1 MKTLFTF
8 RQALE
13 ILMFLFIALMA
24 KTLEGQI
31 PDTIYYKT
39 LQTINESEQE
49 VYDSLGNLIETVTV
63 VDTIES
69 LVVYTGRRLPNTN
82 EYEVKVID
90 RLMDSSEVAEYAF
103 DLILRVEEDNYID
116 ATRLKERE
124 NLARLYAPVN
134 DIIRDML
141 GYGFFVKTRQ
151 MFGRAF
157 EGRWIARINGG
168 DIIWLN
174 VDEFMRVTET
184 TQRGE
189 KIENG
194 REGRFL
200 LYTNQRVKVTGLLD
214 DVIDFREYWNK
225 DRDTPFWVMDKGV
238 NRVMLRKID

>member
-1 MKTLFTF
+1 
-8 RQALE
+8 
-13 ILMFLFIALMA
+13 MFLFIALMA

-39 LQTINESEQE
+39 VQTFNESEQE

-103 DLILRVEEDNYID
+103 ELIHRVEEDNYID

-134 DIIRDML
+134 NIIRDMQ

-151 MFGRAF
+151 MFGRQF

-168 DIIWLN
+168 DIIWLK
-174 VDEFMRVTET
+174 VDKFMSVTET

-189 KIENG
+189 VVEGG
-194 REGRFL
+194 RSGRFL
-200 LYTNQRVKVTGLLD
+200 LYTNMRMKVTGLLD
-214 DVIDFREYWNK
+214 DVIDFRDYWNK
-225 DRDTPFWVMDKGV
+225 ERNTPFWFYDNGS

>member
-8 RQALE
+8 KQALE
-13 ILMFLFIALMA
+13 ILMFLFIALIS
-24 KTLEGQI
+24 KTLKGQI

-39 LQTINESEQE
+39 VQTINESEQE
-49 VYDSLGNLIETVTV
+49 VYDSLGNLIETVTII
-63 VDTIES
+63 DTIES
-69 LVVYTGRRLPNTN
+69 LVVYIGRRLPNTN

-103 DLILRVEEDNYID
+103 ELIHRVEEDNYID

-124 NLARLYAPVN
+124 KLAKLYAPVN

-141 GYGFFVKTRQ
+141 GYGFFVKTRE
-151 MFGRAF
+151 MFGGSF

-189 KIENG
+189 QIENG

-200 LYTNQRVKVTGLLD
+200 LYTNTRMKVTGLLD
-214 DVIDFREYWNK
+214 DVIDFRDYWNK
-225 DRDTPFWVMDKGV
+225 ERNTPFWFYDNGI

>member
-24 KTLEGQI
+24 KTLKGQI

-39 LQTINESEQE
+39 VQTINESEQE
-49 VYDSLGNLIETVTV
+49 VYDSLGNLIETITII
-63 VDTIES
+63 DTIES

-82 EYEVKVID
+82 EYEINVID
-90 RLMDSSEVAEYAF
+90 QLMDSSEVAEYAF
-103 DLILRVEEDNYID
+103 ELIHRAEEDNYID
-116 ATRLKERE
+116 ASRLQKRE
-124 NLARLYAPVN
+124 KNARLYAPVN
-134 DIIRDML
+134 NIIRDML
-141 GYGFFVKTRQ
+141 GYGFFVKTREMYGNQ
-151 MFGRAF
+151 F

-174 VDEFMRVTET
+174 VDKFMRITET

-189 KIENG
+189 AVENG

-200 LYTNQRVKVTGLLD
+200 LYTDRRVKVTGLFD

-225 DRDTPFWVMDKGV
+225 DRDTPFWVMDSGV

>member
-8 RQALE
+8 KQALE

-24 KTLEGQI
+24 KTLKGQI

-39 LQTINESEQE
+39 VQTFNESEQE
-49 VYDSLGNLIETVTV
+49 VYDSLGNLIETVTII
-63 VDTIES
+63 DTIES

-82 EYEVKVID
+82 EYEINVID

-103 DLILRVEEDNYID
+103 ELIHRVEEDNYID
-116 ATRLKERE
+116 ASRLQKRE
-124 NLARLYAPVN
+124 KNARLYAPVN
-134 DIIRDML
+134 TIIRDMV

-151 MFGRAF
+151 MYGKQF

-168 DIIWLN
+168 DIIWLK
-174 VDEFMRVTET
+174 VDQFMNIKET

-189 KIENG
+189 EIENG
-194 REGRFL
+194 RKGRFL

-238 NRVMLRKID
+238 NRVILRKID

>member
-8 RQALE
+8 KQALE
-13 ILMFLFIALMA
+13 IVMFLIIALMA

-31 PDTIYYKT
+31 PDTIYYKQI
-39 LQTINESEQE
+39 QTYNQSEQE

-69 LVVYTGRRLPNTN
+69 LVIYTGRKLPNTN
-82 EYEVKVID
+82 EYEINVID

-103 DLILRVEEDNYID
+103 DLILRVEEENYMDIM
-116 ATRLKERE
+116 RLKERE
-124 NLARLYAPVN
+124 NLTKLYAPVN
-134 DIIRDML
+134 NIIRDMQ

-151 MFGRAF
+151 MFGRQF

-168 DIIWLN
+168 DIIWLK
-174 VDEFMRVTET
+174 VDKFMNVTET

-189 KIENG
+189 VVEGG
-194 REGRFL
+194 RSGRFL
-200 LYTNQRVKVTGLLD
+200 LYTNMRMKVTGLFD

-225 DRDTPFWVMDKGV
+225 ERRSPFWMMDSDG

>member
-1 MKTLFTF
+1 
-8 RQALE
+8 
-13 ILMFLFIALMA
+13 
-24 KTLEGQI
+24 
-31 PDTIYYKT
+31 
-39 LQTINESEQE
+39 
-49 VYDSLGNLIETVTV
+49 
-63 VDTIES
+63 
-69 LVVYTGRRLPNTN
+69 
-82 EYEVKVID
+82 VID

-103 DLILRVEEDNYID
+103 DMILRVEEDNYID

-141 GYGFFVKTRQ
+141 GYGFFVKTRE
-151 MFGRAF
+151 MFGSAF

-189 KIENG
+189 EIENG

-200 LYTNQRVKVTGLLD
+200 LYTNTRMKVTGLLD
-214 DVIDFREYWNK
+214 DVIDFRDYWNK
-225 DRDTPFWVMDKGV
+225 ERNTPFWFYDNGI